1 MTLVDGAHEPAER
14 GAQEPLPAG
23 EIPPAASELA
33 AARALLAR
41 EREHGQELEERLRA
55 AESALDE
62 LRSSTAWRAAEAYY
76 RIRDSVPALRL
87 AHRAVRRLRARV
99 RTLGEAPRGVA
110 SALLPRAGAGP
121 LTGLTLGQRGRVSVV
136 LPVFDQAS
144 MLAESI
150 ESVLAQTHR
159 DLELIVVNDG
169 STDGVE
175 PVLDRYADHPR
186 VIVLTQPNQ
195 KLPSALNNGFA
206 VATGEYFTWT
216 SADNAMLPRQLEVL
230 VRHLERHPEHALVCS
245 DYQAIDAAGQPL
257 RDPTFRPQN
266 QDPRDP
272 SRMRLPRRLT
282 LESLFHSGDNHVG
295 ASFLYRR
302 DAARL
307 VGPYA
312 EDTFGGEDYDYW
324 LRLLALFD
332 AGHVDEVLYRYRV
345 HANTLNARAREVRI
359 AESVRRLLARH
370 AARLEALARP
380 PRWLAPGLD
389 LPGVPAAGRPSEA
402 GVVAYPSSAGDAI
415 AREVPGALAVCLVD
429 QPLEELDEEALSS
442 ADLVLTADEGVQA
455 HLGRSLPHRAFRL
468 DLRRDGPLLARVAA
482 LRAFE
487 RAAVPTP
494 RQPPARIHAV
504 RGPLR
509 VGLQVDAF
517 DRGGLEQVVTDLARN
532 LDPARVRPTLLVHA
546 RALGA
551 AGERLRA
558 EGLEV
563 VTTGGDE
570 RALLGAVEARGL
582 QVINAHHSVAGL
594 PGYRARGLASVY
606 TVHSSYV
613 WMDERERAGR
623 AAALRSADLFLPVS
637 RQVERYFEARFRV
650 DPRRVRL
657 VANGLDPR
665 DLAGVAPAS
674 RAALGLAPDDFVFLQ
689 VGSFSPAKLQGVV
702 VEAFRRLAPELAS
715 ARLLLVGNAFD
726 RAYHRQVVEG
736 IRRAGLEPRVRVLG
750 WRSRREVAALY
761 QIADCFVLPS
771 LVEGWSLAVNE
782 ALHFGLPL
790 VLSDVGSAR
799 EVIRGGDVGIVVPNP
814 YRRLGDLGP
823 QDLRRLSER
832 YPEPNLEALIAA
844 MREVATHREAWRARA
859 AAGRAK
865 AAGPL
870 HIRAM
875 AAAYADAYQEAFR
888 RFRKPAAR

>member
-1 MTLVDGAHEPAER
+1 MPIALESAHEPAAPAE
-14 GAQEPLPAG
+14 EPLPDGAA
-23 EIPPAASELA
+23 PPAATELA
-33 AARALLAR
+33 AMRAVLAR
-41 EREHGQELEERLRA
+41 ERERAERLEERLRA
-55 AESALDE
+55 TEGALDE
-62 LRSSTAWRAAEAYY
+62 LRSSTAWRAAQAYH
-76 RIRDSVPALRL
+76 RLRDSVPALRL
-87 AHRAVRRLRARV
+87 AHRAARRLRARV
-99 RTLGEAPRGVA
+99 GALGSAPLAAA
-110 SALLPRAGAGP
+110 SSLLPRGGAGE
-121 LTGLTLGQRGRVSVV
+121 LTGLTLGRRGRVSVV

-159 DLELIVVNDG
+159 ELELIVVNDG

-206 VATGEYFTWT
+206 IATGEYFTWT

-230 VRHLERHPEHALVCS
+230 VRHLERHPRHALVCS
-245 DYQAIDAAGQPL
+245 DYQAIDAAGRPL

-302 DAARL
+302 DAARI

-324 LRLLALFD
+324 LRLLALFE

-345 HANTLNARAREVRI
+345 HANTLNARAREIRI
-359 AESVRRLLARH
+359 ADSVRRLLARH

-380 PRWLAPGLD
+380 PRWLAPGLE
-389 LPGVPAAGRPSEA
+389 LPGVPAAERPAEA
-402 GVVAYPSSAGDAI
+402 GVVAYPSSRGAAI
-415 AREVPGALAVCLVD
+415 ARVVPGALAVCVVD

-442 ADLVLTADEGVQA
+442 ADLVLTEDAAIQA
-455 HLGRSLPHRAFRL
+455 HLDRRPPHRALRV

-487 RAAVPTP
+487 RGAVPAP
-494 RQPPARIHAV
+494 RQPPARIYPV

-509 VGLQVDAF
+509 VGLQVDGL

-546 RALGA
+546 RGLGA
-551 AGERLRA
+551 AGELLAA
-558 EGLEV
+558 EGLDV

-570 RALLGAVEARGL
+570 RALRREVEARGL

-594 PGYRARGLASVY
+594 AGHRARGLATVY

-613 WMDERERAGR
+613 WMDELERAGR

-637 RQVERYFEARFRV
+637 RQVERYFEQRFGV
-650 DPRRVRL
+650 DPRRVRF
-657 VANGLDPR
+657 VPNAIDAR
-665 DLAGVAPAS
+665 DLGGVAPAS

-702 VEAFRRLAPELAS
+702 VEALRRLASDLPAAHLV
-715 ARLLLVGNAFD
+715 LVGNAFD
-726 RAYHRQVVEG
+726 RAYHREVLAA
-736 IRRAGLEPRVRVLG
+736 IRRERLEQRVHVLG
-750 WRSRREVAALY
+750 WRTRREVAGLY
-761 QIADCFVLPS
+761 QLADCFVLPS

-823 QDLRRLSER
+823 EELRRLSEH
-832 YPEPNLEALIAA
+832 YPEANLEALVAA
-844 MREVATHREAWRARA
+844 MREIATRREAWRARA

-865 AAGPL
+865 VTGPL

-875 AAAYADAYQEAFR
+875 ATAYADAYEEAFR

>member
-1 MTLVDGAHEPAER
+1 MALESTQEPAAPASEPASAT
-14 GAQEPLPAG
+14 GAG
-23 EIPPAASELA
+23 PPAASELA
-33 AARALLAR
+33 AMRAVLAR
-41 EREHGQELEERLRA
+41 ERDRAERLEERLRE
-55 AESALDE
+55 AEGALDE
-62 LRSSTAWRAAEAYY
+62 LRASTAWRAAQTYY

-87 AHRAVRRLRARV
+87 AHRAARRLRARV
-99 RTLGEAPRGVA
+99 GALRAAPLAVA
-110 SALLPRAGAGP
+110 SSLLPRGGAGE
-121 LTGLTLGQRGRVSVV
+121 LTGLTLGRRGRVSVV

-144 MLAESI
+144 MLTESI

-175 PVLDRYADHPR
+175 AVLERYADHPL

-206 VATGEYFTWT
+206 IATGEYFTWT

-245 DYQAIDAAGQPL
+245 DYQAIDAAGRPL

-324 LRLLALFD
+324 LRLLALFG
-332 AGHVDEVLYRYRV
+332 AGHVDEVLYLYRV

-380 PRWLAPGLD
+380 PLWLAPGLTI
-389 LPGVPAAGRPSEA
+389 PGVPAAERPDEA
-402 GVVAYPSSAGDAI
+402 GVVAYASSRGDAI
-415 AREVPGALAVCLVD
+415 ARETPGSLAVCVVD
-429 QPLEELDEEALSS
+429 QPLEELDEEALAS
-442 ADLVLTADEGVQA
+442 ADLILAEDATVQA
-455 HLGRSLPHRAFRL
+455 YLGRRLPHRALRV

-487 RAAVPTP
+487 RRAVPAA
-494 RQPPARIHAV
+494 RQPPARIFPVGA
-504 RGPLR
+504 PLR
-509 VGLQVDAF
+509 VGLQVDAL

-546 RALGA
+546 RDLGA
-551 AGERLRA
+551 AGGALKA
-558 EGLEV
+558 EGIEV

-570 RALLGAVEARGL
+570 RALLGVVEARGL
-582 QVINAHHSVAGL
+582 QVINTHHSVAGL
-594 PGYRARGLASVY
+594 AGYHARGVATVY

-613 WMDERERAGR
+613 WMDELERASR

-637 RQVERYFEARFRV
+637 RQVERYFEQRFRV
-650 DPRRVRL
+650 DPRRVRF
-657 VANGLDPR
+657 VPNGLDPR

-674 RAALGLAPDDFVFLQ
+674 RAALGLSPGDFVFLQ

-702 VEAFRRLAPELAS
+702 VEAFRRLAADLPA
-715 ARLLLVGNAFD
+715 AHLLLVGNAFD
-726 RAYHRQVVEG
+726 RTYHQAVLAA
-736 IRRAGLEPRVRVLG
+736 IRRDGLDERVHVLG
-750 WRSRREVAALY
+750 WRSRREVAGLY

-790 VLSDVGSAR
+790 VLTDVGSAR

-814 YRRLGDLGP
+814 YRRLGDLDPGE
-823 QDLRRLSER
+823 LRRLAER
-832 YPEPNLEALIAA
+832 YPEANLEALAAA
-844 MREVATHREAWRARA
+844 MRDIATRREAWRARA

-865 AAGPL
+865 VTGPL
-870 HIRAM
+870 HIRSM
-875 AAAYADAYQEAFR
+875 ATAYADAYEEAFR